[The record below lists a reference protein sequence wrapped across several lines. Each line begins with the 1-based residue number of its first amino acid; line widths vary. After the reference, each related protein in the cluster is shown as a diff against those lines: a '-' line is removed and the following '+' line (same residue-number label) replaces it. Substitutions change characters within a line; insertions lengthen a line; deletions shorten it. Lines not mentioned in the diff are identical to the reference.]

1 MKKRFLAVGDSH
13 TYGDELKDIKDAWPY
28 KLAQLIGYDVDNR
41 GVPGSSNPAIHN
53 RVIRAVSE
61 QHYDLVVIGWSFPG
75 RISWK
80 DEENHEWHVWPG
92 YPPEHLD
99 KHGFSHRRALLRY
112 ITENHDPA
120 YLYELSLIN
129 YITLQEYLKARGI
142 NYLMINSWN
151 KEYYRNTFGKKFPNL
166 SSQIDQRYFIGWDTF
181 GMREHVDKH
190 KCPIGPGHH
199 FLEEGHVK
207 VAELFNEHIRN
218 FGWVS

>member
-1 MKKRFLAVGDSH
+1 MRKRLLTVGDSH
-13 TYGDELKDIKDAWPY
+13 TYGDELKDVKSAWPY
-28 KLAQLIGYDVDNR
+28 ILGQLIDYDVDNR

-53 RVIRAVSE
+53 RAIRSTSKE
-61 QHYDLVVIGWSFPG
+61 HYDLVVIGWSFPG

-80 DEENHEWHVWPG
+80 DEVNSEWSIWPG

-99 KHGFSHRRALLRY
+99 THFFPHRKQLLRY
-112 ITENHDPA
+112 ITEHHDPE

-129 YITLQEYLKARGI
+129 FLTLQEYLKARNI

-151 KEYYRNTFGKKFPNL
+151 NEFYRNSFGNKFPHL
-166 SSQIDQRYFIGWDTF
+166 SNQIDKRYFIGWDEF
-181 GMREHVDKH
+181 GMREHIDKY
-190 KCPIGPGHH
+190 KCPIGPMHH

-218 FGWVS
+218 LGWVS